1 MFQLRFAKFYL
12 QIVDTS
18 VDRGV
23 AAITGVNFP
32 HNSEPG
38 KRNISYLGAPYI
50 QGVFFTGPPL
60 KMTKCQ
66 ITLYIFPKGLA
77 LNT

>member
-12 QIVDTS
+12 QIVNTS

-23 AAITGVNFP
+23 AAITSVNFP

-38 KRNISYLGAPYI
+38 KQIILNFEAPY
-50 QGVFFTGPPL
+50 
-60 KMTKCQ
+60 KK
-66 ITLYIFPKGLA
+66 
-77 LNT
+77 